1 MTSRKTLGRG
11 LQALIPE
18 TGESENNPSN
28 KETIQSIP
36 IDEIDPRE
44 DQPRQNFDEE
54 AIDSLAQ
61 SIKEYGLLNPIVLTK
76 ANGSDKYQILAG
88 ERRYRASKKLG
99 LNKIDAIVREYSKKD
114 VDILSLIENIQRE
127 DLSAYEEAL
136 AYKKLVD
143 DFAMTQDEI
152 AKTMGK
158 SRSYIANT
166 LRLLSLRKKEIEA
179 LEDKKISSSQARTLL
194 SIKDDKKRDEALEG
208 FIGKKM
214 NIRDVEKL
222 NKTKRKKSKKQS
234 KSGLSDIDKILLEDY
249 EEKFMERVGSRV
261 KIDKDGS
268 TYKLIIDCFTVEDI
282 ENIYWRLGH
291 GDS

>member
-18 TGESENNPSN
+18 TRESENNPSN

-36 IDEIDPRE
+36 INQIDPRD

-99 LNKIDAIVREYSKKD
+99 LDKIDAIVRVYNKKD

-208 FIGKKM
+208 FIGKKI

-222 NKTKRKKSKKQS
+222 NKTKRKKTKKQS

-261 KIDKDGS
+261 KIDKDGN

>member
-18 TGESENNPSN
+18 TRESENNPSN

-36 IDEIDPRE
+36 INQIDPRD

-99 LNKIDAIVREYSKKD
+99 LDKIDAIVRVYNKKD

-208 FIGKKM
+208 FIGKKI

-222 NKTKRKKSKKQS
+222 NKTKRKKNKKQS

-261 KIDKDGS
+261 KIDKDGN

>member
-18 TGESENNPSN
+18 TRESENNPSN
-28 KETIQSIP
+28 KETIKSIP
-36 IDEIDPRE
+36 INQIDPRE

-99 LNKIDAIVREYSKKD
+99 LDKIDAIVREYSKKD

-179 LEDKKISSSQARTLL
+179 LENKKISSSQARTLL

-208 FIGKKM
+208 FIGKKI

-222 NKTKRKKSKKQS
+222 NKTKRKKTKKQS

-261 KIDKDGS
+261 KIDKDGN